1 MFFDRSASRGVT
13 PSTSLRAPTV
23 IVVSGTSCSW
33 KPSSEPSSSGLD
45 A

>member
-13 PSTSLRAPTV
+13 PSMPFSAPTV
-23 IVVSGTSCSW
+23 IEVSGTECTWYSA
-33 KPSSEPSSSGLD
+33 SESSSSGLL